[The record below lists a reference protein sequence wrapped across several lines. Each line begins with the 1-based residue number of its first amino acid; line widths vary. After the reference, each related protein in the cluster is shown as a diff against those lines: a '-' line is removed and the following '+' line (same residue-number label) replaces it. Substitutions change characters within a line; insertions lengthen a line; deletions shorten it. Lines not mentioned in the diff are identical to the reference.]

1 MGLQVKRAPKDA
13 NGNDMAAQAWIEH
26 RHTPVLSKVHERAS
40 RRRPDDCLDE
50 AVRQVT
56 VAAVAN
62 NLVRLIL
69 YKDKHQ
75 LVESTT
81 TKSIESL
88 FLILY
93 PSLVHRK
100 TKITTILFGP

>member
-1 MGLQVKRAPKDA
+1 MGLQAKRASKDA
-13 NGNDMAAQAWIEH
+13 DGNDTAARVSIER
-26 RHTPVLSKVHERAS
+26 RHTPVLSEVRERAS
-40 RRRPDDCLDE
+40 CRRPDDCLDE

-62 NLVRLIL
+62 NLVRQIL
-69 YKDKHQ
+69 YKGKHQ

-88 FLILY
+88 FLIL
-93 PSLVHRK
+93 
-100 TKITTILFGP
+100 